1 MTPAR
6 ATACATAPAAS
17 RPLDPALLPDHIDR
31 LYRAAW
37 ASCGSREDAEDLV
50 QDTYA
55 RVLAKPRLLRCEDDL
70 AYLLRVL
77 RNTQVSRLRAAARRP
92 VSGGEH
98 AAEATD
104 HRSSTRPELALQTRE
119 LFEVIATLPPAQR
132 DELVAVDVVGLSYRE
147 AARALR
153 VREAT
158 VRHGPRAGRNLDRGG
173 SDDRIPGFAFRAA
186 ACRRCRRRHLAPR
199 RAHVRAGVAD
209 GVARAAPACCR
220 VECRRAYVEL
230 SDPDRTH
237 DTL

>member
-55 RVLAKPRLLRCEDDL
+55 RVLAKPRLLRREDDL

-104 HRSSTRPELALQTRE
+104 HRSSTRPELALQRRE

-132 DELVAVDVVGLSYRE
+132 DALVAVDVVGMSLSRSRPR
-147 AARALR
+147 AARQGGDRTSRSARGPEPRPRGQRRSHTGVRASRCCVHGVPPSSPGAAQGARACWRRGRRRTGGSCVLPRGMSAR
-153 VREAT
+153 VR
-158 VRHGPRAGRNLDRGG
+158 RA
-173 SDDRIPGFAFRAA
+173 
-186 ACRRCRRRHLAPR
+186 
-199 RAHVRAGVAD
+199 
-209 GVARAAPACCR
+209 
-220 VECRRAYVEL
+220 E
-230 SDPDRTH
+230 
-237 DTL
+237 